1 MQIELKKNIL
11 SAVENFLMELKMSGK
26 VSRARIKLSRA
37 LGEALQELQEDV
49 QRVREECKD
58 DDAEANKQI
67 EELLQEK
74 AIIDLTKYKALMN
87 ELYLYLDEL
96 EVEMDGKDGYIHDVL
111 LDAFEENHTKL
122 GDDE

>member
-11 SAVENFLMELKMSGK
+11 SAIENFLMELKMSGK

-37 LGEALQELQEDV
+37 IGEALQELQEDV
-49 QRVREECKD
+49 QRVREECDD

-74 AIIDLTKYKALMN
+74 AVIDLTKYKALMN

-96 EVEMDGKDGYIHDVL
+96 DVEMDGKDGYIHDVL

>member
-11 SAVENFLMELKMSGK
+11 SAIDNFLMELKLSGK

-37 LGEALQELQEDV
+37 VGEALQELQEDV

-74 AIIDLTKYKALMN
+74 AVIDLTKYKALMN

-96 EVEMDGKDGYIHDVL
+96 DVEMDGKDGYIHDVL

>member
-11 SAVENFLMELKMSGK
+11 SAIENFLMDLKMSGK

-37 LGEALQELQEDV
+37 IGEALQELQEDV

-74 AIIDLTKYKALMN
+74 AVIDLTKYKALMN

-96 EVEMDGKDGYIHDVL
+96 DVEMDGKDGYIHDVL

>member
-1 MQIELKKNIL
+1 MNIELKKNVL
-11 SAVENFLMELKMSGK
+11 SAIENFLMELKMSGK

-37 LGEALQELQEDV
+37 IGEEIQELQEDV
-49 QRVREECKD
+49 THIKKECAGDTEE
-58 DDAEANKQI
+58 ERKQI
-67 EELLQEK
+67 ESLLEEK
-74 AIIDLTKYKALMN
+74 AVLDLDRYKALMN

-96 EVEMDGKDGYIHDVL
+96 DMEMDGKDGYIHDVL

>member
-11 SAVENFLMELKMSGK
+11 SAIENFLMELKMSGK

-37 LGEALQELQEDV
+37 IGEALQELQEDV
-49 QRVREECKD
+49 QRIREECKD
-58 DDAEANKQI
+58 DDAESKQQI

-74 AIIDLTKYKALMN
+74 AVIDLTKYKALMN

-96 EVEMDGKDGYIHDVL
+96 DVEMDGKNGYIHDVL

>member
-1 MQIELKKNIL
+1 MKIELKKNVL
-11 SAVENFLMELKMSGK
+11 SAIENFLMELKMSGK

-37 LGEALQELQEDV
+37 IGEAIQELKEDV
-49 QRVREECKD
+49 AHIKKECDGDTEE
-58 DDAEANKQI
+58 ERKQI
-67 EELLQEK
+67 DSLLKEN
-74 AIIDLTKYKALMN
+74 AILDLTKYKALMN

-96 EVEMDGKDGYIHDVL
+96 NVEMDGKDGYIHDVL

>member
-37 LGEALQELQEDV
+37 IGEALQELQEDV

-58 DDAEANKQI
+58 DDAESKQQI

-74 AIIDLTKYKALMN
+74 AVIDLTKYKALMN

-96 EVEMDGKDGYIHDVL
+96 DVEMDGKDGYIHDVL

>member
-11 SAVENFLMELKMSGK
+11 SAVENFLMDLKMSGK

-37 LGEALQELQEDV
+37 IGEALQELQEDV

-74 AIIDLTKYKALMN
+74 AVIDLTKYKALMN

-96 EVEMDGKDGYIHDVL
+96 DVEMDGKDGYIHDVL

>member
-1 MQIELKKNIL
+1 MKIELKKNVL
-11 SAVENFLMELKMSGK
+11 SAIENFLMELKMSGK

-37 LGEALQELQEDV
+37 IGEAIQELQEDV
-49 QRVREECKD
+49 THIKKECADDTEE
-58 DDAEANKQI
+58 ERKQI
-67 EELLQEK
+67 DSLLKED
-74 AIIDLTKYKALMN
+74 AVLDLTKYKELMN

-96 EVEMDGKDGYIHDVL
+96 NVEMDGKDGYIHDVL

>member
-11 SAVENFLMELKMSGK
+11 SAIDNFLMELKMSGK
-26 VSRARIKLSRA
+26 VSRARIKLSREI
-37 LGEALQELQEDV
+37 GEAIKELQEDV
-49 QRVREECKD
+49 SHIKEECAD
-58 DDAEANKQI
+58 DTEEERKQI
-67 EELLQEK
+67 DSLLKEN
-74 AIIDLTKYKALMN
+74 AILDLTKYKALMN

-96 EVEMDGKDGYIHDVL
+96 NVEMDGKDGYIHDVL

>member
-37 LGEALQELQEDV
+37 IGEALQELQEDV

-58 DDAEANKQI
+58 DDAESKQQI

-74 AIIDLTKYKALMN
+74 AVIDLTKYKALMN

-96 EVEMDGKDGYIHDVL
+96 DVEMDGKNGYIHDVL

>member
-11 SAVENFLMELKMSGK
+11 SAIENFLMDLKMSGK

-37 LGEALQELQEDV
+37 IGEALQELQEDV

-74 AIIDLTKYKALMN
+74 AVIDLTQYKALMN

>member
-37 LGEALQELQEDV
+37 IGEALQELQEDV

-58 DDAEANKQI
+58 DVAEAKQQI

-74 AIIDLTKYKALMN
+74 AVIDLTKYKALMN

>member
-1 MQIELKKNIL
+1 MKIELKKNVL
-11 SAVENFLMELKMSGK
+11 SAIENFLMELKMSGK

-37 LGEALQELQEDV
+37 IGEAIQELQEDV
-49 QRVREECKD
+49 THIKKECGDDTEE
-58 DDAEANKQI
+58 ERKQI
-67 EELLQEK
+67 DSLLKED
-74 AIIDLTKYKALMN
+74 AVLDLTKYKALMN

-96 EVEMDGKDGYIHDVL
+96 NVEMDGKDGYIHDVL

>member
-11 SAVENFLMELKMSGK
+11 SAIENFLMELKMSGK
-26 VSRARIKLSRA
+26 VSRARIKLTRA
-37 LGEALQELQEDV
+37 IGEALQELQEDV

-74 AIIDLTKYKALMN
+74 AVIDLTKYKALMN

-96 EVEMDGKDGYIHDVL
+96 NVEMDGKDGYIHDVL

>member
-1 MQIELKKNIL
+1 MHIELKKNIL
-11 SAVENFLMELKMSGK
+11 SAIENFLMELKMSGK

-37 LGEALQELQEDV
+37 IGEALQELQEDV

-74 AIIDLTKYKALMN
+74 AVIDLTKYKALMN

-96 EVEMDGKDGYIHDVL
+96 NVEMDGKNGYIHDVL

>member
-37 LGEALQELQEDV
+37 IGEDLQELQEDV

-58 DDAEANKQI
+58 DDAEAKQQI
-67 EELLQEK
+67 EELLKEK
-74 AIIDLTKYKALMN
+74 AVIDLTKYKALMN

-96 EVEMDGKDGYIHDVL
+96 EVEMDGKNGYIHDVL

>member
-1 MQIELKKNIL
+1 MKIELKKNVL
-11 SAVENFLMELKMSGK
+11 SAIENFLMELKLSGK

-37 LGEALQELQEDV
+37 IGEAIQELQEDV
-49 QRVREECKD
+49 THIKKECADDTEE
-58 DDAEANKQI
+58 ERKQI
-67 EELLQEK
+67 DSLLKEN
-74 AIIDLTKYKALMN
+74 AILDLTKYKALMN

-96 EVEMDGKDGYIHDVL
+96 NVEMDGKDGYIHDVL

>member
-1 MQIELKKNIL
+1 MQIGLKKNIL
-11 SAVENFLMELKMSGK
+11 SAIENFLMELKMSGK

-37 LGEALQELQEDV
+37 IGEAIQELKEDV
-49 QRVREECKD
+49 AHIKKECAGDTEE
-58 DDAEANKQI
+58 ERKQI
-67 EELLQEK
+67 ESLLEEK
-74 AIIDLTKYKALMN
+74 AVLDLNKYKALMN

-96 EVEMDGKDGYIHDVL
+96 DTEMDGKDGYIHDVL

>member
-11 SAVENFLMELKMSGK
+11 SAIENFLMELKMSGK
-26 VSRARIKLSRA
+26 VSRARIKLSRSI
-37 LGEALQELQEDV
+37 GEALQELQEDV

-58 DDAEANKQI
+58 DDAETNKQI

-74 AIIDLTKYKALMN
+74 AVIDLTKYKALMN

-96 EVEMDGKDGYIHDVL
+96 DVEMDGKDGYIHDVL

>member
-11 SAVENFLMELKMSGK
+11 SAIENFLMDLKMSGK

-37 LGEALQELQEDV
+37 IGEALQELQEDV

-74 AIIDLTKYKALMN
+74 AVIDLTQYKALMN

-96 EVEMDGKDGYIHDVL
+96 DVEMDGKDGYIHDVL

-122 GDDE
+122 GDDK

>member
-1 MQIELKKNIL
+1 MHIELKKNIL
-11 SAVENFLMELKMSGK
+11 SAIENFLMELKMSGK

-37 LGEALQELQEDV
+37 IGEALQELQEDV

-74 AIIDLTKYKALMN
+74 AVIDLTKYKALMN

-96 EVEMDGKDGYIHDVL
+96 DVEMDGKDGYIHDVL

>member
-1 MQIELKKNIL
+1 MHIELKKNIL
-11 SAVENFLMELKMSGK
+11 SAIENFLMELKMSGK

-37 LGEALQELQEDV
+37 IGEALQELQEDV

-74 AIIDLTKYKALMN
+74 TVIDLTKYKALMN

-96 EVEMDGKDGYIHDVL
+96 DVEMDGKDGYIHDVL

>member
-11 SAVENFLMELKMSGK
+11 SAIENFLMDLKMSGK

-37 LGEALQELQEDV
+37 IGEALQELQEDV

-74 AIIDLTKYKALMN
+74 AVIDLTKYKALMN

-96 EVEMDGKDGYIHDVL
+96 DTEMDGKDGYIHDVL

>member
-37 LGEALQELQEDV
+37 IGEALQELQEDV

-74 AIIDLTKYKALMN
+74 AVIDLTKYKALMN
-87 ELYLYLDEL
+87 ELYLYLYEL
-96 EVEMDGKDGYIHDVL
+96 DVEMDGKDGYIHDVL

>member
-1 MQIELKKNIL
+1 MQVKLKKNIL
-11 SAVENFLMELKMSGK
+11 SAIENFLMELKMSGK

-37 LGEALQELQEDV
+37 IGEALQELQEDV
-49 QRVREECKD
+49 QRIREECED
-58 DDAEANKQI
+58 DDAESKQQI

-74 AIIDLTKYKALMN
+74 AVIDLTKYKALMN

-96 EVEMDGKDGYIHDVL
+96 DVEMDGKDGYIHDVL

>member
-1 MQIELKKNIL
+1 MKIELKKNVL
-11 SAVENFLMELKMSGK
+11 SAIENFLMELKMSGK

-37 LGEALQELQEDV
+37 IGEAIQELQEDV
-49 QRVREECKD
+49 THIKKECG
-58 DDAEANKQI
+58 DDAEEERKQI
-67 EELLQEK
+67 DSLLKEN
-74 AIIDLTKYKALMN
+74 AILDLTKYKALMN

-96 EVEMDGKDGYIHDVL
+96 NVEMDGKNGYIHDVL

>member
-37 LGEALQELQEDV
+37 IGEALQELQEDV

-74 AIIDLTKYKALMN
+74 AVIDLTKYKALMN

-96 EVEMDGKDGYIHDVL
+96 DVEMDGKDGYIHDVL

>member
-1 MQIELKKNIL
+1 MQIEVKKNIL
-11 SAVENFLMELKMSGK
+11 SAIENFLMELKMSGK

-37 LGEALQELQEDV
+37 IGEALQELQEDV

-58 DDAEANKQI
+58 DDAEAKQQI

-74 AIIDLTKYKALMN
+74 AVIDLTKYKALMN

-96 EVEMDGKDGYIHDVL
+96 DVEMDGKDGYIHDVL